1 MKEQEINEEEIIR
14 LEVSNESSSM
24 LIDIYKNKPI
34 IFPKLNKYYWILFIS
49 PFFCFLNNYFFLKIR
64 YTIKN
69 NYCFNII
76 TDELLHVFAGLFYF
90 ISYFRKNGNKG
101 NNNNTGI
108 KYIYNKSNKINL
120 KIYAIFLVILSLFL
134 FSNRFIRAY
143 IYDNKKI
150 DSRFYFI
157 IFIPLFSKF
166 ILKENLYKHHYLSI
180 IISIIGWII
189 LSIPICLKI
198 KKEDILA
205 NFLNLIHGTI
215 YPLILVLIK
224 HTSDKYYITPLLTSL
239 LFGLISVVLTIIG
252 FIIYTLIKYHDFTF
266 FKNVFDFS
274 KVDNKLIISIFY
286 VLLFLCGTIL
296 KLLNM
301 LILFYFSPIFL
312 QIAEV
317 ISPLFL
323 WIALS
328 IEKNTNTILE
338 LVIYPIGYVIVIF
351 SSLLCN
357 EMIILNFC
365 GLSENTKIFVY
376 QRMDKEISKMNKLI
390 K

>member
-1 MKEQEINEEEIIR
+1 M
-14 LEVSNESSSM
+14 
-24 LIDIYKNKPI
+24 
-34 IFPKLNKYYWILFIS
+34 
-49 PFFCFLNNYFFLKIR
+49 
-64 YTIKN
+64 
-69 NYCFNII
+69 
-76 TDELLHVFAGLFYF
+76 
-90 ISYFRKNGNKG
+90 
-101 NNNNTGI
+101 
-108 KYIYNKSNKINL
+108 
-120 KIYAIFLVILSLFL
+120 
-134 FSNRFIRAY
+134 
-143 IYDNKKI
+143 
-150 DSRFYFI
+150 
-157 IFIPLFSKF
+157 FSKF

-205 NFLNLIHGTI
+205 NFLNLIHGAI

-224 HTSDKYYITPLLTSL
+224 YTSDKYYITPLLTSL
-239 LFGLISVVLTIIG
+239 LFGLISVVLTLIG
-252 FIIYTLIKYHDFTF
+252 FIIFTLIKYHDFTF